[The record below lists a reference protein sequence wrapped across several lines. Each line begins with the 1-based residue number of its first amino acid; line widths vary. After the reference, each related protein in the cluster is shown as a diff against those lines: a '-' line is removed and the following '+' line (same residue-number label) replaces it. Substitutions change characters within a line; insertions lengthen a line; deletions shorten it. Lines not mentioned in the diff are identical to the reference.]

1 MRILKKVGLV
11 LVFALFACA
20 TASAAENARGKELY
34 DQRCASCHG
43 VLGAGDGPVAA
54 ALPPDQK
61 PRNLKDPSRKFA
73 TDDAKM
79 KELLKK
85 GGMAVGLNPLMPG
98 QADLS
103 DADLT
108 ALIAYVNSLKGKF
121 FRDDQCLTT

>member
-1 MRILKKVGLV
+1 MRCLKNLGAITVVLLSCVGSV
-11 LVFALFACA
+11 L
-20 TASAAENARGKELY
+20 AADNARGKELF

-54 ALPPDQK
+54 ALPADQK

-98 QADLS
+98 QPDLS
-103 DADLT
+103 DADLA
-108 ALIAYVNSLKGKF
+108 ALVSYVNTLKGK
-121 FRDDQCLTT
+121 